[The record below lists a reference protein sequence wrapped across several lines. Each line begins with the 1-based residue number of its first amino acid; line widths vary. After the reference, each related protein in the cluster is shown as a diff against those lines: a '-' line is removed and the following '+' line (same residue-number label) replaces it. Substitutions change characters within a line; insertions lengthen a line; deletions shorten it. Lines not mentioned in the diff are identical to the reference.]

1 MLPPKYKLSGTN
13 DCAHKCHKIPRKAAI
28 NSLLSNALKRMYA
41 SELSIIA
48 NWLENLQKKKTVFRW
63 EFTVFRWE
71 FTAVRFSYFPSVVE
85 RFSYATICSHEQTFL
100 RMEGML
106 ERYGISTKHNIVS
119 KDVAGRTW
127 ESPVNDAG

>member
-48 NWLENLQKKKTVFRW
+48 NWLENLQKKYGLSLGIYGLSLGIYGLSLGIYGRSIFI
-63 EFTVFRWE
+63 
-71 FTAVRFSYFPSVVE
+71 FSK
-85 RFSYATICSHEQTFL
+85 CC
-100 RMEGML
+100 
-106 ERYGISTKHNIVS
+106 
-119 KDVAGRTW
+119 
-127 ESPVNDAG
+127 

>member
-48 NWLENLQKKKTVFRW
+48 NWLENLQKKIRSFVGNLRSFVGNLRPFDFHIFQVLLKGFHM
-63 EFTVFRWE
+63 
-71 FTAVRFSYFPSVVE
+71 PP
-85 RFSYATICSHEQTFL
+85 YALMS
-100 RMEGML
+100 
-106 ERYGISTKHNIVS
+106 KHF
-119 KDVAGRTW
+119 
-127 ESPVNDAG
+127 